1 MKSLTLYIA
10 RKIYSADD
18 SRRRVSRPAMKIA
31 TAGVAISLAV
41 MIISVSIVNAF
52 KHTVSN
58 RIAGFGSDIVVA
70 DFVSLQSGNNYP
82 IQMNDSMLNMLSGM
96 EHVQKLSR
104 YAYKQGVLKTDN
116 DFLGVMMKGIG
127 PDYDTTFISRNMTEG
142 LMPTFSDK
150 ESTGKMVV
158 SKTIADKL
166 RLHTGDRIFA
176 YFIDDKGPR
185 ARKLTVSGIYET
197 HLAQYDDAICFTDLY
212 TCRRLNAWEDDQV
225 SGVELR
231 LSDSKY
237 ISETEEY
244 IINNVNRTVD
254 DYGGTYSSKTIY
266 ELSPQIFS
274 WLDLLDI
281 NILIILALMAAVAA
295 ITMISGLLII
305 ILERTQ
311 MIGILKTQGAQ
322 NSQLRR
328 VFLWFA
334 AIVVGRGLL
343 WGNIIALAL
352 LALQKAT
359 GLVGLDPATYYIDT
373 VPVEFPIGQFIIINI
388 VTFVI
393 CIVALLAP
401 AMIVAKVNPSKSVRF
416 D

>member
-1 MKSLTLYIA
+1 MNSLTLYIA

-41 MIISVSIVNAF
+41 MLISVSIVSAF

-82 IQMNDSMLNMLSGM
+82 IQMNDSILSVLKEM
-96 EHVQKLSR
+96 SHVENVSR
-104 YAYKQGVLKTDN
+104 YVYKQGVLKTDS

-127 PDYDTTFISRNMTEG
+127 PDYDSTFICRNMKEG
-142 LMPTFSDK
+142 SFPLFSDK
-150 ESTGKMVV
+150 ENTGKMVI

-166 RLHTGDRIFA
+166 LLHVGDRIFA

-185 ARKLTVSGIYET
+185 ARRLTVSGIYET
-197 HLAQYDDAICFTDLY
+197 HLAQYDESICFTDIY

-225 SGVELR
+225 SGAELR
-231 LSDSKY
+231 LSDSKF
-237 ISETEEY
+237 IAETEEH

-334 AIVVGRGLL
+334 AIVVGRGML
-343 WGNIIALAL
+343 WGNIIAIAL
-352 LALQKAT
+352 LLLQKFT
-359 GLVGLDPATYYIDT
+359 GIVGLDPATYYVDT
-373 VPVEFPIGQFIIINI
+373 VPVEFPILQFALINI
-388 VTFVI
+388 ITFAI
-393 CIVALLAP
+393 CIAALLAP
-401 AMIVAKVNPSKSVRF
+401 AMIVARVNPSNAVRF